1 MFHRQVLCVI
11 LLRVDK
17 LQIESLCDHGDDD
30 LDDELSKGLPEA
42 NALPAVEGQPRES
55 ASLLA
60 ARGAGK
66 WVRWVEAIWKELV
79 RSLPLLTVP
88 VKAVNVDIQ
97 SSFCLDM
104 KIANLC
110 VLLELQ
116 G

>member
-1 MFHRQVLCVI
+1 MI
-11 LLRVDK
+11 LLRVNK
-17 LQIESLCDHGDDD
+17 LQVESLCDHGDDNFH
-30 LDDELSKGLPEA
+30 DELSKGLTEA
-42 NALPAVEGQPRES
+42 DTLPAVEGQPRES

-60 ARGAGK
+60 TRGAGK
-66 WVRWVEAIWKELV
+66 WVRWVKAIWKELV